1 MKKRLP
7 QALLLILIALTATS
21 LGYWVSRKKNAVPTP
36 QPSIG
41 LTDSDSVIARL
52 MNTQFATTEGQW
64 QSLSAWRGKILVV
77 NFWATWCPPCRE
89 EMPMFSA
96 LQTQYKNKNVQF
108 VGISIDQ
115 IDKVRKYQATEKT
128 AYPLLIGSPDAMNLS
143 ANLGNAAQALP
154 FTAII
159 SPTGKLGFVKTGVL
173 TKVELEDQLR
183 RLAVQ

>member
-7 QALLLILIALTATS
+7 QAILLILIALTATS
-21 LGYWVSRKKNAVPTP
+21 LGYWVSRKKNSVPTP
-36 QPSIG
+36 LSSIG
-41 LTDSDSVIARL
+41 LTDSVIARL
-52 MNTQFATTEGQW
+52 MNTPFATTEGQW

-115 IDKVRKYQATEKT
+115 IDKVRKYQATEKI

-143 ANLGNAAQALP
+143 ADLGNAAQALP

-159 SPTGKLGFVKTGVL
+159 APTGKLGFVKTGVL

-183 RLAVQ
+183 RLAAQ